1 MNLISKI
8 TPFRLRLAVVALP
21 MLVGIL
27 YFTVIASPRY
37 VSEAIISVH
46 QASQETSAGPLA
58 MMLTGGNS
66 TSRDDT
72 LYVRQYIQS
81 VDLLTRLDKKL
92 NLRKHFEEGSGLDL
106 PFRLSKNAN
115 REDFVDFFRRIVEL
129 KFDEAG
135 TLLTIR
141 TQGFTAAFSKQF
153 NDAILVECE
162 RFVNDFSQRIGKE
175 QTVFAET
182 EFKGTVIRFQAA
194 KQKLLAFQTRHQ
206 LLDPVAQAQATGVL
220 VSDLQA
226 SLTKSDGDIKAAQG
240 FLQDDSYQVK
250 TLRTQNDAIRS
261 QLAIEKLRTTGGPKL
276 DRINMIASQYQDLT
290 MHALFTQDAYK
301 LALTAVESARI
312 DALRK
317 VKSLVVIEAP
327 TMPDSALY
335 PRRLYYIGTL
345 LVICG
350 FFYVVARTVVET
362 IRSHQD

>member
-1 MNLISKI
+1 MNFISKI
-8 TPFRLRLAVVALP
+8 TPLKLKLAIVALP
-21 MLVGIL
+21 MLFGTL

-46 QASQETSAGPLA
+46 QANQETSAGPLA
-58 MMLTGGNS
+58 MMLTGVNS

-81 VDLLTRLDKKL
+81 VDLLVRLDKKL
-92 NLRKHFEEGSGLDL
+92 NLRKHFEDGRFLDV
-106 PFRLSKNAN
+106 PFRLSKNAT

-153 NDAILVECE
+153 NDAILAECE
-162 RFVNDFSQRIGKE
+162 RFVNEFSRQVAKE

-194 KQKLLAFQTRHQ
+194 KVKLLAFQTKHQ
-206 LLDPVAQAQATGVL
+206 LLDPVAQAQATGAL
-220 VSDLQA
+220 VSELQA
-226 SLTKSDGDIKAAQG
+226 NLTKSEGEIKAAQG
-240 FLQDDSYQVK
+240 FLHDNSYQLK
-250 TLRTQNDAIRS
+250 TLHTQNDAIRS
-261 QLAIEKLRTTGGPKL
+261 QLAAEKLRATGGPKL
-276 DRINMIASQYQDLT
+276 DRINMLASQYQDLT
-290 MHALFTQDAYK
+290 LQAGFTQDAYK
-301 LALTAVESARI
+301 LALVAVESARI

-317 VKSLVVIEAP
+317 VKSLVVIEPP
-327 TMPDSALY
+327 TMPESAFY

-350 FFYVVARTVVET
+350 LLYVIARMVVET
-362 IRSHQD
+362 IRSHHD